1 MSMQPVTDITTFG
14 SIINL
19 VFYVLWISLQIPNSS
34 ADVIQHQYV
43 HGGGGGGGSIKCV
56 VNRQTK
62 NNKNKTDTLWNGA
75 ETELHT
81 SSIRF

>member
-1 MSMQPVTDITTFG
+1 MQPVTDITTFG

-43 HGGGGGGGSIKCV
+43 HWGE
-56 VNRQTK
+56 
-62 NNKNKTDTLWNGA
+62 W
-75 ETELHT
+75 EY
-81 SSIRF
+81 